1 MIETIYQISFLNG
14 NISLLSLAIRL
25 MLPKRKS
32 INKILKH
39 YGSISLYFHFIID
52 SLFTYLDIE
61 RHAWYFPSL
70 ALFCFDLGILSISWQ
85 VTISNHNIDNR
96 ILSMLTL
103 TFRGHKMPGFKLT
116 VMVNQLWLNSNSS
129 SINEIQIASRWTTNL
144 FLIIINCKFRLC
156 QPWRNH
162 KESNLELLVVSFCKL

>member
-1 MIETIYQISFLNG
+1 MAETIYQISFLNG

-39 YGSISLYFHFIID
+39 YGSISLYFYFIID

-85 VTISNHNIDNR
+85 VTISNHR
-96 ILSMLTL
+96 ILSMFTL
-103 TFRGHKMPGFKLT
+103 TFRGHKMLGFKFT

-129 SINEIQIASRWTTNL
+129 INEIQIASRWTINL
-144 FLIIINCKFRLC
+144 FLIIINCKFRFF

>member
-1 MIETIYQISFLNG
+1 MAETIYQISFLNG
-14 NISLLSLAIRL
+14 NISMLSLAIRL

-96 ILSMLTL
+96 ILSMFTL
-103 TFRGHKMPGFKLT
+103 TFRGHKMSGFKLT
-116 VMVNQLWLNSNSS
+116 VMVNPVGVAVQLLVKRRKLPKPWVVLH
-129 SINEIQIASRWTTNL
+129 
-144 FLIIINCKFRLC
+144 
-156 QPWRNH
+156 QPWAQHEFGPRRVSR
-162 KESNLELLVVSFCKL
+162 KGTTVKQLVVL